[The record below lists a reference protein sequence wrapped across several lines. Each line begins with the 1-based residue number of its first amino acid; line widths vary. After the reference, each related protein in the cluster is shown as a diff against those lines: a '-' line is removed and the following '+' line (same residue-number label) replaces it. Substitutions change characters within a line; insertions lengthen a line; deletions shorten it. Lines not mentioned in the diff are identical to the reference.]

1 MLVNDDDLVLTEYF
15 YERTPHYAVLSHTW
29 GPDSEEVSFRDME
42 RGTGK
47 TKKGWQKLLFCA
59 REARR
64 DGLIYSW
71 VDTCCIDTTNN
82 NELTEAITSMYRWYR
97 SAVECYV
104 YLADV
109 PDLETSFDDRSTWN
123 TMFERSRWFTR
134 GWTLQELIAP
144 SNVKFY
150 SQDYMYQGDKE
161 ELEEQ
166 IQRTTKIPV
175 EVLRGADLGNYD
187 TEEKMSWTKGR
198 KTRRVEDGAYCLL
211 GLFGIFM
218 PLIYGEGKN
227 AFIRL
232 KEQISLIRKGKL
244 FPPLNLENVIDLLIV
259 EAKPEVVTIREDKT
273 NDEETELA
281 NDDLETDQ
289 TNKTDNKDTE
299 SASSS
304 RMWRFDK
311 QRIMSLSEAEK
322 FTTAEIVVENCQKAC
337 WHVYSTFSL
346 WRCKYNRQD
355 PDTAPKLFETM
366 EGGLPR
372 SYTTFSL
379 QAWLHKIMH
388 AYDQGD
394 IPPGSLQTSD
404 YKGFLSTNGR
414 TINVNIV
421 RVRVTLKEY
430 PDNIDL
436 MVENFETQLNNGII
450 FCKHFGD
457 VESHLRLQRLQYLL
471 SENTPLIDLE
481 QLFPPDSSSF
491 KPPSSTY
498 AVLSPN
504 SSQLALVKPPNTEDS
519 GFPSELP
526 VGSPENNTI
535 NIKTDD

>member
-1 MLVNDDDLVLTEYF
+1 M
-15 YERTPHYAVLSHTW
+15 
-29 GPDSEEVSFRDME
+29 
-42 RGTGK
+42 
-47 TKKGWQKLLFCA
+47 
-59 REARR
+59 
-64 DGLIYSW
+64 
-71 VDTCCIDTTNN
+71 
-82 NELTEAITSMYRWYR
+82 
-97 SAVECYV
+97 
-104 YLADV
+104 
-109 PDLETSFDDRSTWN
+109 
-123 TMFERSRWFTR
+123 
-134 GWTLQELIAP
+134 
-144 SNVKFY
+144 
-150 SQDYMYQGDKE
+150 
-161 ELEEQ
+161 
-166 IQRTTKIPV
+166 
-175 EVLRGADLGNYD
+175 
-187 TEEKMSWTKGR
+187 
-198 KTRRVEDGAYCLL
+198 
-211 GLFGIFM
+211 
-218 PLIYGEGKN
+218 
-227 AFIRL
+227 
-232 KEQISLIRKGKL
+232 
-244 FPPLNLENVIDLLIV
+244 
-259 EAKPEVVTIREDKT
+259 TIREDKT